1 MSHCGRGDSE
11 AVLSLVHCLET
22 CYQLRELKLAGW
34 GLTQEILEP
43 LCRYVIMEAEWHM
56 ISGRGT

>member
-43 LCRYVIMEAEWHM
+43 LCWYVRNY
-56 ISGRGT
+56 GG